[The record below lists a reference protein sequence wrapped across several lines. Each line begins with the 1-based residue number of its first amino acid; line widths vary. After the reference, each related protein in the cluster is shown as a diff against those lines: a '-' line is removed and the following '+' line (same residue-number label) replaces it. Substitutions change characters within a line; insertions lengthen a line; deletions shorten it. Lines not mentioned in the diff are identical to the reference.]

1 MIRKKKSPTF
11 DLTRE
16 KNLVLVS
23 ATGLTLDQG
32 KLEKNPSTV
41 ESMGVSR
48 NKSWHSKVQYLLGKS
63 AFLMAHFSHMYSD
76 SCMAKWR

>member
-1 MIRKKKSPTF
+1 MSLIFDKKKKAPTF

-48 NKSWHSKVQYLLGKS
+48 NKSWHSKVHYLLGKS
-63 AFLMAHFSHMYSD
+63 VFLMAHNGSLLSHVQ
-76 SCMAKWR
+76 